1 MKVYVQKESKAS
13 CVCMCEK
20 LGVGGEAELRI
31 QAPVVGAPASVP
43 ATSKNLKRKRAA
55 VDTPSGAAAEGAH
68 TVTTRKKQ
76 APVNAAV
83 HVEAARDATLGR

>member
-1 MKVYVQKESKAS
+1 M
-13 CVCMCEK
+13 
-20 LGVGGEAELRI
+20 
-31 QAPVVGAPASVP
+31 PV
-43 ATSKNLKRKRAA
+43 T